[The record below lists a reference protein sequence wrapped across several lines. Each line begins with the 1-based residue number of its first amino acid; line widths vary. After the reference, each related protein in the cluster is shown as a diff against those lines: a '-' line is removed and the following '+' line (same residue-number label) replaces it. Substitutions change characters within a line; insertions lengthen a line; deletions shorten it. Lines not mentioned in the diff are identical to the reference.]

1 MSCHNSYDIS
11 VYENIETPNNI
22 AKSNCAQSI
31 VHQLKDT
38 ATSEE
43 TQEMVDQL
51 LYEKGKVQI
60 RVGFLAI
67 SCVALV
73 YLIYRTND

>member
-1 MSCHNSYDIS
+1 MSCHNSYDLS
-11 VYENIETPNNI
+11 VYDNTKPENV
-22 AKSNCAQSI
+22 SGCAQSI
-31 VHQLKDT
+31 VDQLKDT